1 MVAKKEEIN
10 IISPVGTTYRK
21 QYKAIP
27 PGFLNIPYID
37 FLLPNGHPF
46 GILNVPYIDFL
57 PNGHLSGI
65 FKYTMH
71 RFSTKWSS
79 LWDFKYTINEFSFCL
94 NPNKETT
101 SPGGTIL
108 W

>member
-37 FLLPNGHPF
+37 FLPNGHPS
-46 GILNVPYIDFL
+46 GILNIPI
-57 PNGHLSGI
+57 H
-65 FKYTMH
+65 K
-71 RFSTKWSS
+71 FSTKWSS
-79 LWDFKYTINEFSFCL
+79 LRDF
-94 NPNKETT
+94 
-101 SPGGTIL
+101 
-108 W
+108 